1 MFFSWV
7 KNRQR
12 ANAAAGEGDEIIN
25 CSKLLVEFL
34 STKLVS
40 LTNRVQLPAFYF
52 SFSRDA
58 APKELANCY

>member
-1 MFFSWV
+1 MFFQLGEKPTKS
-7 KNRQR
+7 QR
-12 ANAAAGEGDEIIN
+12 RGEGDEIIN